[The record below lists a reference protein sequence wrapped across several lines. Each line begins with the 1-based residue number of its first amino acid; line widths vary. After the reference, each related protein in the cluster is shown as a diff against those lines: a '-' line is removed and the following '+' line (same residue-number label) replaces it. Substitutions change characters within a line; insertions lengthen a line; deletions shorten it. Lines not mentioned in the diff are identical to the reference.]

1 MASATQRRML
11 RLGLLVCSRIPP
23 IRRLLFAESAP
34 ATSIATGPV
43 VKDSWA
49 SDHDDTEPAPRE
61 RDDSNN
67 FMRLEV
73 LAVAR
78 VAIEGVRH
86 DGLYP

>member
-1 MASATQRRML
+1 ML
-11 RLGLLVCSRIPP
+11 RPGLLVCSRNPP
-23 IRRLLFAESAP
+23 IRRLLFAESTP
-34 ATSIATGPV
+34 ATPIATGPV

-49 SDHDDTEPAPRE
+49 ADHDDTEPAPRE